1 MTWVLSVR
9 VLTPD
14 DWSLWRALRL
24 ASLTEAPGVFG
35 STLAQWSGSGDTE
48 RRWRDRLS
56 SVALNLAI
64 VADGDPIAMVSATT
78 PDRSGEVELIS
89 LWVAPAWRGRNAGD
103 EAVRQVVAWA
113 RDRHPGHPVVLSVK
127 ADNQHARRLYE
138 RHGFVDAGPS
148 RDDDERQMRRPA

>member
-1 MTWVLSVR
+1 VLAVR
-9 VLTPD
+9 VLTPH
-14 DWSLWRALRL
+14 DWPLWRALRL
-24 ASLTEAPGVFG
+24 AALTEAPGAFG

-89 LWVAPAWRGRNAGD
+89 LWVAPAGRGRGAGD
-103 EAVRQVVAWA
+103 EAVRQVVAWV

-127 ADNQHARRLYE
+127 VDNQHARRLYE

-148 RDDDERQMRRPA
+148 PDDDDERQMRRPA